1 MGRVAHTPQIPLCT
15 HPILLKVQVVQC
27 VAASKYP
34 SNDVHIIEIIN
45 KKIIFMIYLKKNQNS
60 SKMTEA
66 AF

>member
-1 MGRVAHTPQIPLCT
+1 MGRVAHTPQIPLCP

-45 KKIIFMIYLKKNQNS
+45 KKNNIYDIPQKESEFIEND
-60 SKMTEA
+60 
-66 AF
+66 